1 MLTLGIDSKPAL
13 SYETFCKLREFIYAK
28 CGISLGDAKKY
39 FLESRLMHRLE
50 ERGLKSFDEYYYF
63 LMYDADRNKE
73 VASMICVVV
82 TNETSFFRDPN
93 QLNGF
98 RKAVVPRILEAK
110 KDGAAKKIG
119 IWSSACSTG
128 EEPYTLAMLL
138 MEDGLHM
145 AGWGIEIIGSDISD
159 NVLKSAATAAY
170 DGYSVRNAP
179 PECLS
184 KYFVNMGG
192 RYTVKKQ
199 VHDMVKYRRIN
210 LLEPLDTHMVREMDA
225 VFCRNVLI
233 YFDDAAKKKVIGNL
247 YDSLARGGYL
257 VLGFSES
264 IHNISRLFRPVN
276 VNGTL
281 VYQKM

>member
-1 MLTLGIDSKPAL
+1 MLTLGLDNKPVL
-13 SYETFCKLREFIYAK
+13 SYETFSKLREFVYAR

-63 LMYDADRNKE
+63 LMYDTDRGKE
-73 VASMICVVV
+73 VSSMISVVV

-98 RKAVVPRILEAK
+98 RKAVVPRILDVK
-110 KDGAAKKIG
+110 KNGAAKKIC

-138 MEDGLHM
+138 MEDSLHLT
-145 AGWGIEIIGSDISD
+145 GWGIEIIGSDISD
-159 NVLKSAATAAY
+159 NVLKSAAAAAY
-170 DGYSVRNAP
+170 DRYSVRNAP
-179 PECLS
+179 PDCLN
-184 KYFVNMGG
+184 KYFVNTGE

-199 VHDMVKYRRIN
+199 VQDMVKYRKIN
-210 LLEPLDTHMVREMDA
+210 LLEPLDTRMVREMDA

-233 YFDDAAKKKVIGNL
+233 YFDDAAKKKVVGHL
-247 YDSLARGGYL
+247 YDSLVRGGYL

-264 IHNISRLFRPVN
+264 IHNITRLFRPVN
-276 VNGTL
+276 INGTL